1 MCVCVCVCVCVCG
14 CVCAWEIVFIIS
26 SQNANTNREDGNIE
40 MKEEE
45 EENGEKNS
53 GMQPTHV
60 ARFRSISPS
69 IDALIASVLRATT
82 ITTTTT
88 TRTFGLECA
97 LLPSTHLELIAEH
110 YSHTHASIRTRVSA
124 VSRARKHVSTL
135 EALHQTHS
143 YACMRTYC
151 SPCTPRRR

>member
-1 MCVCVCVCVCVCG
+1 MCVCVCVCVGDRLHHHITKCQHQSRR
-14 CVCAWEIVFIIS
+14 WKYRDE
-26 SQNANTNREDGNIE
+26 RRRRR
-40 MKEEE
+40 
-45 EENGEKNS
+45 ENGEKNS